1 MAPFNLF
8 DCERSTNVRVN
19 VVYFTEYLTLLCTSS
34 RHATFPS
41 VSGRLGCTKRLG
53 FWGPYSRRPT
63 EDAPNTFLFFYIAN
77 HSCRAGASPFS
88 SLLRAAAQ
96 YRVLLQAA
104 APRQRSQRQ
113 RHRSSSPPDREG
125 RRLWRRRERH
135 EGQWPRR
142 RREAALRGAG
152 RGGYGGDPA
161 GVQEDGAEPQGD
173 PRRPLG
179 GRDLHHA
186 PRLQHGP
193 RRRRR
198 EAYLPRYTLEPSL
211 RRPFTPRVPTV
222 LARISWP
229 GARHPTL
236 GFE

>member
-1 MAPFNLF
+1 LF
-8 DCERSTNVRVN
+8 RDVYRAKGVRI
-19 VVYFTEYLTLLCTSS
+19 
-34 RHATFPS
+34 
-41 VSGRLGCTKRLG
+41 GLG
-53 FWGPYSRRPT
+53 FWNPTLPVRQRRHQPSFFLLQIT
-63 EDAPNTFLFFYIAN
+63 RGEPAPLPSIL
-77 HSCRAGASPFS
+77 FS
-88 SLLRAAAQ
+88 SSCGSAIQGVAAGGGGEGF
-96 YRVLLQAA
+96 
-104 APRQRSQRQ
+104 PQRSQRQ

-142 RREAALRGAG
+142 RWEAALLGVG
-152 RGGYGGDPA
+152 RGGHGGDPA

-186 PRLQHGP
+186 PRLRHGP

-198 EAYLPRYTLEPSL
+198 EAYLPRYTPEPSL
-211 RRPFTPRVPTV
+211 RRPFTLQVPTV